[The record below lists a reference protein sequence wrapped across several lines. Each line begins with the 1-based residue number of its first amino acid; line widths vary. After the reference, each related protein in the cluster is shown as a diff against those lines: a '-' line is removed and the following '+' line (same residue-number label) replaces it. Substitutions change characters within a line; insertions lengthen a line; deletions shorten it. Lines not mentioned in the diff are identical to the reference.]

1 MAAPAEPGSTS
12 PGEQQLPGPARLLA
26 LLAAGLALVIYIL
39 GFVEDTQLIN
49 RIGGLLVIG
58 GGLLGAAALLPKAG
72 RVLVPAS
79 VLALLGSL
87 ALLQET
93 AAGFEVPTTTII
105 AVILAFLLTIVLVGA
120 VLLEAGIV
128 KVPAPRPHA
137 AYPQQ
142 GYGGYGGQQ
151 PPGYGGYGQF
161 PEQGGG
167 YGGAA
172 QQPGYGQQGPYGA
185 GGPAAGQPGYG
196 GYGYGAGSTSSPSLP
211 MPSSPPSQSPYGQ
224 GGYGQQPTVAQ
235 PAPQA
240 SDQAAPPGG
249 WFAGPNPSQSS
260 DPPSSSSATPG
271 SGGAEDDASDAPVT
285 PPTGQPTVEPAQSA
299 EGRAGEDGD
308 RESTRVIRPGDL
320 SPPS

>member
-1 MAAPAEPGSTS
+1 MAASAEPGSAT

-49 RIGGLLVIG
+49 RVGGLLVIG

-72 RVLVPAS
+72 RVLVPAT

-105 AVILAFLLTIVLVGA
+105 AVILAFLLTVALIGA

-128 KVPAPRPHA
+128 KVPAPRPQA
-137 AYPQQ
+137 AHPQQ

-151 PPGYGGYGQF
+151 QPPGYGGYGQY
-161 PEQGGG
+161 PEQGG

-172 QQPGYGQQGPYGA
+172 QQPGYGQQSPYASGA
-185 GGPAAGQPGYG
+185 PAGQPGYG

-211 MPSSPPSQSPYGQ
+211 LPSTPPSPYGQ

-240 SDQAAPPGG
+240 SDQGPPPGG
-249 WFAGPNPSQSS
+249 WFAGPT
-260 DPPSSSSATPG
+260 PSSSPDPYPSSPAPG
-271 SGGAEDDASDAPVT
+271 SGGSEDDASDAPAT
-285 PPTGQPTVEPAQSA
+285 PPTGQPAVEPAPAA
-299 EGRAGEDGD
+299 EERAEEDGD
-308 RESTRVIRPGDL
+308 RGERTRVIRPGDL

>member
-1 MAAPAEPGSTS
+1 MAAPAEPGTTP

-49 RIGGLLVIG
+49 RVGGLLVIG

-72 RVLVPAS
+72 RVLVPAT
-79 VLALLGSL
+79 VLALVGSL

-93 AAGFEVPTTTII
+93 AAGFEVATTTIV
-105 AVILAFLLTIVLVGA
+105 AVILAFLLTIALVGA
-120 VLLEAGIV
+120 VLLEAGVV
-128 KVPAPRPHA
+128 KVPAPRPQA

-151 PPGYGGYGQF
+151 PPGYGGYG
-161 PEQGGG
+161 G
-167 YGGAA
+167 
-172 QQPGYGQQGPYGA
+172 QQPPGYGQQGPYGSGA
-185 GGPAAGQPGYG
+185 PAGQPGYG

-211 MPSSPPSQSPYGQ
+211 MPSPPPSPYGQ

-240 SDQAAPPGG
+240 SEQGPPPGG
-249 WFAGPNPSQSS
+249 WFAGPPPGAS
-260 DPPSSSSATPG
+260 PEPHPSSSPTSG
-271 SGGAEDDASDAPVT
+271 SGGPEDDDASDAPAT
-285 PPTGQPTVEPAQSA
+285 PPTGQPAVEPAPAA
-299 EGRAGEDGD
+299 EEQAGEDGD
-308 RESTRVIRPGDL
+308 RGERTRVIRPGDL